1 MAFRK
6 APQASPP
13 ETQFTVEVNE
23 FLGRFKLHELVL
35 SLSCDLN
42 SLLIPFIVCLAFGD
56 RGADVCAA
64 NSRRAPPHAV
74 GRGSWRRH
82 RARSAAAASDRRGHH
97 FLVPWRAARA
107 RVAPWRTIQPPTTHA
122 LNAACLA
129 RLSARPTRNALHPTP
144 LTEAPLRRHRD
155 LSAAVASNRRC
166 RLVLVPWRAAR
177 ARSATWRTSRPPT
190 EHLSLRAACLARLSA
205 RPTRDALHPTP
216 LAEAPGADTAP
227 G

>member
-82 RARSAAAASDRRGHH
+82 RVRPATAASSRLNRA
-97 FLVPWRAARA
+97 FLD
-107 RVAPWRTIQPPTTHA
+107 PWRT
-122 LNAACLA
+122 A
-129 RLSARPTRNALHPTP
+129 RVRF
-144 LTEAPLRRHRD
+144 
-155 LSAAVASNRRC
+155 V
-166 RLVLVPWRAAR
+166 
-177 ARSATWRTSRPPT
+177 TWRTSRPPT
-190 EHLSLRAACLARLSA
+190 TNALRAACLARWLSA
-205 RPTRDALHPTP
+205 RATRDVLHPT
-216 LAEAPGADTAP
+216 LLVEAPGADTAP
-227 G
+227 DRRLWLRTVVTVSF